1 MLIYAY
7 EYLDKSISLNMEFYY
22 RLVNI
27 KILKK

>member
-7 EYLDKSISLNMEFYY
+7 EYLDKSISLSMEFYY

-27 KILKK
+27 AILE

>member
-7 EYLDKSISLNMEFYY
+7 KYLDKLISLSMEFYY

-27 KILKK
+27 AILK